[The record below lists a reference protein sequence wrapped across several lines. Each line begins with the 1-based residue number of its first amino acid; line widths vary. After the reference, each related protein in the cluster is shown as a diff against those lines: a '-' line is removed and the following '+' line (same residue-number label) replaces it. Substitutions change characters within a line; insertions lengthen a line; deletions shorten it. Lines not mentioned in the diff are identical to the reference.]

1 MKVPYAV
8 PQSTISR
15 NIRHASAPYA
25 PEQPDLV
32 ALKES
37 LCRHI
42 RRHKEH
48 LDHFRAVSNV
58 FRLMPPSKEKKCCM
72 ATSLTL
78 HLLRRARP
86 PPLFVFYLLVRA
98 FIKSPPGHLICF
110 ATNKFCCQWQKD
122 AARAN
127 RSKVFAARAIC
138 VPISR
143 AFSCCSWWQNGRF

>member
-58 FRLMPPSKEKKCCM
+58 FRLMPPSKEKN
-72 ATSLTL
+72 AAWQRHLHYTSYGGLVPPFFLSSCSSL
-78 HLLRRARP
+78 H
-86 PPLFVFYLLVRA
+86 
-98 FIKSPPGHLICF
+98 
-110 ATNKFCCQWQKD
+110 
-122 AARAN
+122 
-127 RSKVFAARAIC
+127 
-138 VPISR
+138 
-143 AFSCCSWWQNGRF
+143 